1 MTISQDAAA
10 PLIVI
15 VGATGA
21 QGSSVIKALEESDR
35 PYRMRGFTRSTSKP
49 EAVELVKRGV
59 EMVDMDVNPTQENKQ
74 RVSKAFEGATYVFA
88 VTVPAVTT
96 NKEREVSEGQMFV
109 DAAKAAKVE
118 LFVWSGLENFSEVS
132 GGKYIHADH
141 FDGKA
146 EVTQYCRDIGIPFVN
161 VEAAGYMQNYLA
173 HEAPRKQPDGF
184 FVISAPRSS
193 EGVAHLIDTNCDYG
207 LWVRKAIEEWP
218 GGESE
223 LLACADTLTPA
234 ELVSILSDITRKT
247 VKFVPLTNE
256 QFIGRAIASGRSEHA
271 AMAMLDMFR
280 SADEFGCE
288 RCAR

>member
-74 RVSKAFEGATYVFA
+74 RVSQAFEGATYVFA

-141 FDGKA
+141 FDGY
-146 EVTQYCRDIGIPFVN
+146 EC
-161 VEAAGYMQNYLA
+161 L
-173 HEAPRKQPDGF
+173 
-184 FVISAPRSS
+184 SA
-193 EGVAHLIDTNCDYG
+193 
-207 LWVRKAIEEWP
+207 
-218 GGESE
+218 
-223 LLACADTLTPA
+223 
-234 ELVSILSDITRKT
+234 LVY
-247 VKFVPLTNE
+247 E
-256 QFIGRAIASGRSEHA
+256 
-271 AMAMLDMFR
+271 
-280 SADEFGCE
+280 
-288 RCAR
+288 